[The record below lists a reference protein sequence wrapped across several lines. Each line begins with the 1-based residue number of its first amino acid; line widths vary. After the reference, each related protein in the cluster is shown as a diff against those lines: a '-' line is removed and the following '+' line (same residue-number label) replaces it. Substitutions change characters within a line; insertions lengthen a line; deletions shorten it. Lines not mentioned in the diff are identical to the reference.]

1 VASDAII
8 TAATAYT
15 TGTGAYVAFKGQGTR
30 CPNGSGDLAAIRIG
44 AAAPPTIAT
53 AWCAD
58 QHGLGSPMATTV
70 DGHAEAIVWSVGAEG
85 DERLHGFDGETGATV
100 FAGGR
105 RRDAMA
111 GVARYVTP
119 IAAKGR
125 IYVGGTSALYAFAPR

>member
-85 DERLHGFDGETGATV
+85 DERLHGFDGETGAEV
-100 FAGGR
+100 YVPDVA
-105 RRDAMA
+105 RDTM
-111 GVARYVTP
+111 GPLSRYVTP

-125 IYVGGTSALYAFAPR
+125 IFVAGTSAVYAF